1 MTKTLLE
8 TLTHQ
13 FENAFEKAGFD
24 RDLGT
29 VVVSNR
35 RDIGQFQCNGAM
47 PGAKRHG
54 KAPRDIAQAVLD
66 NLENKDI
73 FTKLE
78 LAGPGFINISLT
90 DAFLAEFTSSL
101 IEDPRQGLAV
111 KENPT
116 KVVVDYGGPNVAK
129 EMHIGHLRTA
139 IIGEAIKR
147 LYRFVGDDVTGDV
160 HLGDWGTQMGMLI
173 EAVRKINPELPYF
186 DESITEGYPTE
197 SPVTV
202 ADLGKLYPQASGLC
216 KEDEVEAEKAR
227 KATAELQNGRPGYRA
242 LWQHFINVSVEALKR
257 DYADLGVEFDLWN
270 GEASAH
276 PFVEP
281 SLAKIAEK
289 GLSREDDGALIADIT
304 PPEGKDECA
313 PIMLRK
319 ADGAVLYGTTD
330 VATIFERVEHM
341 GTEKM
346 VYVVDHRQGFHFY
359 QVFDIAKRSGIAAN
373 AEFKHVGYGTVNGQD
388 GKPFK
393 TRSGGT
399 MRLRDLIDM
408 AQEAALKRM
417 EESGIAQFEND
428 AEKKD
433 VANKVGMAA
442 IKFADLMNNPT
453 SSYIFDLEKFSQFEG
468 KTGPYVLYSGVR
480 IKSVL
485 RKAEEKGLSAG
496 DLVAPTTDAERELML
511 LLTKLPREMK
521 AAYDQYA
528 PNYLC
533 EFVYELCGAYGRFY
547 NDCHIMTE
555 EDTAKQASWLRLC
568 QMTLGQIELIS
579 SIIGL
584 EIPERM

>member
-1 MTKTLLE
+1 MTQTLLE
-8 TLTHQ
+8 TLTTQ
-13 FENAFEKAGFD
+13 FETAFEKAGFD
-24 RDLGT
+24 RDLGQ

-66 NLENKDI
+66 NLEQKGI

-78 LAGPGFINISLT
+78 LAGPGFINITLT
-90 DAFLAEFTSSL
+90 DDFLAKFTSSL
-101 IEDPRQGLAV
+101 INDPRQGLIK

-139 IIGEAIKR
+139 IIGEAVKR
-147 LYRFVGDDVTGDV
+147 LYRFAGDEVIGDV

-173 EAVRKINPELPYF
+173 EAVRKKDDSLPYF
-186 DESITEGYPTE
+186 DENYTGDYPKE

-202 ADLGKLYPQASGLC
+202 ADLGKLYPEASSLC
-216 KEDEVEAEKAR
+216 KEDETEAEKAR
-227 KATAELQNGRPGYRA
+227 QATAELQNGRRGYRA
-242 LWQHFINVSVEALKR
+242 LWQHFVNVSISALKR
-257 DYADLGVEFDLWN
+257 DYADIGVEFDLWN

-276 PFVEP
+276 PFIEP
-281 SLAKIAEK
+281 SLEKIQEA
-289 GLSREDDGALIADIT
+289 GLSYKDNGALIADIT
-304 PPEGKDECA
+304 PPEGKEECA
-313 PIMLRK
+313 PIILRK

-330 VATIFERVEHM
+330 VATIYERVEHM
-341 GTEKM
+341 KTEKM
-346 VYVVDHRQGFHFY
+346 IYVVDHRQSFHFY
-359 QVFDIAKRSGIAAN
+359 QVFDIAKRSGIAPN
-373 AEFKHVGYGTVNGQD
+373 AEFKHVGYGTVNGED

-408 AQEAALKRM
+408 AQKAALARM
-417 EESGIAQFEND
+417 EESNIGMFDNEV
-428 AEKKD
+428 EKKD
-433 VANKVGMAA
+433 IANKVGIAA

-453 SSYIFDLEKFSQFEG
+453 SSYIFDLDKFSQFEG
-468 KTGPYVLYSGVR
+468 KTGPYILYTGVR

-485 RKAEEKGLSAG
+485 RKAKSESLKAG
-496 DLVAPTTDAERELML
+496 DLIAPTTDAERELML

-533 EFVYELCGAYGRFY
+533 EFMYDLCGAYGKFY
-547 NDCHIMTE
+547 NDCHIMNET
-555 EDTAKQASWLRLC
+555 DIHKQASWIRLC
-568 QMTLGQIELIS
+568 EMTLTQIELIS

-584 EIPERM
+584 DIPERM

>member
-1 MTKTLLE
+1 MTLTLLE
-8 TLTHQ
+8 TLTNQ

-24 RDLGT
+24 RDLGQ

-35 RDIGQFQCNGAM
+35 RELGQFQCNGAM

-66 NLENKDI
+66 VLESKDV
-73 FTKLE
+73 FASLE
-78 LAGPGFINISLT
+78 LAGPGFINITLT
-90 DAFLAEFTSSL
+90 DAYLAEMTAKL
-101 IEDPRQGLAV
+101 IGDPRQGLAI

-139 IIGEAIKR
+139 VIGEAIKR
-147 LYRFVGDDVTGDV
+147 LYRFAGDDVTGDV

-173 EAVRKINPELPYF
+173 EAVRKQDPSLPYF
-186 DESITEGYPTE
+186 DENITEGYPTE

-202 ADLGKLYPQASGLC
+202 SDLGKLYPEASGLC
-216 KEDEVEAEKAR
+216 KEDETEAEKAR
-227 KATAELQNGRPGYRA
+227 LATAELQDGRPGYRA
-242 LWQHFINVSVEALKR
+242 LWQHFVNVSVEALKR
-257 DYADLGVEFDLWN
+257 DYKDIGVEFDLWN
-270 GEASAH
+270 GEASSH
-276 PFVEP
+276 EFIEP
-281 SLAKIAEK
+281 SLDVVAKA
-289 GLSREDDGALIADIT
+289 GLSYEDKGALIADIT
-304 PPEGKDECA
+304 PPEGKEECA
-313 PIMLRK
+313 PIILRK

-330 VATIFERVEHM
+330 LATIYERVEHM
-341 GTEKM
+341 NTEKM
-346 VYVVDHRQGFHFY
+346 IYVVDGRQSFHFY
-359 QVFDIAKRSGIAAN
+359 QVFDIANRSGIAKDT
-373 AEFKHVGYGTVNGQD
+373 EFKHVGFGTVNGKD

-408 AQEAALKRM
+408 ASDAALKRM
-417 EESGIAQFEND
+417 EESGVGMFDDE

-442 IKFADLMNNPT
+442 IKFADLVNNPL
-453 SSYIFDLEKFSQFEG
+453 SNYIFDLDKFCQFEG
-468 KTGPYVLYSGVR
+468 KTGPYVLYTGVR

-485 RKAEEKGLSAG
+485 RKAKENG
-496 DLVAPTTDAERELML
+496 LVAGSLASPTTDAERALML

-533 EFVYELCGAYGRFY
+533 EFAYDLCGAYGRFY

-555 EDTAKQASWLRLC
+555 TDKEKQASWLRLC
-568 QMTLGQIELIS
+568 EMTLAQIELIS